1 MWWLRLHDRGPFN
14 GNTGCSRWG
23 MHQTHLFRSALSF
36 ILPLALSGAALA
48 ATPTHG
54 TPMKTVCTMTLNSSD
69 EAETFRAQFS
79 PKLWNFVELTEGVQP
94 GSSNW
99 FPKVCAKQISCDV
112 LVVSGHFGGSFFGES
127 QLSLSMEDL
136 ENASCDATC
145 RGIME
150 KPKDVFLF
158 GCNTLASKERDT
170 RTPEQYRDVLLAD
183 GFSQSQAAEIVAF
196 RYSALGDSF
205 KDRMSQAFSNSPR
218 IFGFSALA
226 PSGKNTQP
234 RLSRYLKS
242 AATRPAIERPAL
254 FKRAFSDT
262 TAEVVPG
269 SQATFKPY
277 CYLRDEKIERLEKIR
292 FVKKSLEEGRAFG
305 FISHISGFAKLLE
318 SAEEPEELHVLSE
331 IRASSKIATEFE
343 KFMRLKGDVYIPV
356 RLSVLGLMKSFGMI
370 SPERHGERALSEL
383 KVDITRPLSREF
395 DLAFCTRDLHSDL
408 AANAIPE
415 SRWEDDETLAFL
427 RCLEPQ
433 NRDIQAR
440 LVDIF
445 LNAKHHE
452 TSFAAGY
459 ALEPTNVRDIAL
471 LGRIVTAAESHPK
484 EEVRHQAIDL
494 LGVLRPQEVNLQRRM
509 ARLARTSPDD
519 YTRSSAANSL
529 GSTLLL
535 TKTLLH
541 PLDAIALTSLRDAA
555 RLDPEFG
562 VRQFAEEGL
571 RQLELAP

>member
-1 MWWLRLHDRGPFN
+1 
-14 GNTGCSRWG
+14 
-23 MHQTHLFRSALSF
+23 
-36 ILPLALSGAALA
+36 
-48 ATPTHG
+48 
-54 TPMKTVCTMTLNSSD
+54 
-69 EAETFRAQFS
+69 
-79 PKLWNFVELTEGVQP
+79 
-94 GSSNW
+94 
-99 FPKVCAKQISCDV
+99 
-112 LVVSGHFGGSFFGES
+112 
-127 QLSLSMEDL
+127 
-136 ENASCDATC
+136 
-145 RGIME
+145 
-150 KPKDVFLF
+150 
-158 GCNTLASKERDT
+158 
-170 RTPEQYRDVLLAD
+170 
-183 GFSQSQAAEIVAF
+183 
-196 RYSALGDSF
+196 
-205 KDRMSQAFSNSPR
+205 
-218 IFGFSALA
+218 
-226 PSGKNTQP
+226 
-234 RLSRYLKS
+234 
-242 AATRPAIERPAL
+242 
-254 FKRAFSDT
+254 
-262 TAEVVPG
+262 
-269 SQATFKPY
+269 
-277 CYLRDEKIERLEKIR
+277 
-292 FVKKSLEEGRAFG
+292 
-305 FISHISGFAKLLE
+305 
-318 SAEEPEELHVLSE
+318 
-331 IRASSKIATEFE
+331 
-343 KFMRLKGDVYIPV
+343 
-356 RLSVLGLMKSFGMI
+356 MKSFGMI